1 MVKLQNTTDKENIL
15 NIAREGEK
23 TDYIQRNEDQDD
35 SWLSVE
41 IMKSRS
47 QWNDIYKALREN
59 NYQSRTVYPEKTL
72 YE

>member
-35 SWLSVE
+35 S
-41 IMKSRS
+41 
-47 QWNDIYKALREN
+47 
-59 NYQSRTVYPEKTL
+59 
-72 YE
+72 